1 MTKKTFQFVTAIVGG
16 LQTVAVGAVTYFTP
30 EHATTINGA
39 IVIIGTAIIEACAQ
53 FVQPEQE
60 QK

>member
-30 EHATTINGA
+30 EYATAINGA

-53 FVQPEQE
+53 FVKPEQE
-60 QK
+60 K

>member
-1 MTKKTFQFVTAIVGG
+1 MTAIVGG

-30 EHATTINGA
+30 EHATAINGA

-53 FVQPEQE
+53 FVKPEQE
-60 QK
+60 S